1 MAGTPAS
8 LAPPANRNSPA
19 STSFSAQNP
28 IVLRRATLSWPASA
42 DIGPL
47 ILRLSREHGLFQSP
61 IFLARRAAAL
71 LDLGQFEIGQVELAL
86 GDIALAEIFAR
97 VDVFRIDRE
106 CLQVKRNAEID
117 VAELAVTVAEIG
129 QHPGIVLVG
138 GRLQHGDSLLVTPVP
153 RQLPPR
159 ARAVLI
165 GQRVRT
171 LRNAFPRFPYLAA
184 WAFLRG
190 PVIVIAAKEGMAR
203 HAPRERQ
210 HQDRKRQYGSPPPP
224 VLPGF
229 REHHHV
235 TPLLRS
241 ADLELW
247 SCWAKNVTPSG
258 YSP

>member
-8 LAPPANRNSPA
+8 FAPPANRNSAA
-19 STSFSAQNP
+19 STSLSAQNP
-28 IVLRRATLSWPASA
+28 IVLRRAALSWPVSA
-42 DIGPL
+42 AIGPL
-47 ILRLSREHGLFQSP
+47 ILRLSREHGLLQGP
-61 IFLARRAAAL
+61 IFLARRAATL
-71 LDLGQFEIGQVELAL
+71 LDLDQFEIGQVELAL

-97 VDVFRIDRE
+97 VDVLGIDRE
-106 CLQVKRNAEID
+106 RLLVKRNAEID
-117 VAELAVTVAEIG
+117 VAELAVTVAQIG
-129 QHPGIVLVG
+129 QHPGIVFVG
-138 GRLQHGDSLLVTPVP
+138 DRLQHGDSLLVLPVT

-159 ARAVLI
+159 SRAVLI

-171 LRNAFPRFPYLAA
+171 LRNAFPRLPDLPART
-184 WAFLRG
+184 FLRG
-190 PVIVIAAKEGMAR
+190 PVIVTAAKEGLAR

-247 SCWAKNVTPSG
+247 SCWTRPWSLNT
-258 YSP
+258 